1 MRVIFPGLGL
11 FVTTKKPMHKL
22 VLLRHGESILNK
34 ANKFAG
40 WTDKDNGLSE
50 LGYAEAKKAGEKL
63 KKEGY
68 IFDVAYVSRLS
79 RAKETL
85 RVVLEEIGGDVPVK
99 ESWRLNERH
108 YGALQELNRMEAVE
122 KYGEEQ
128 VALWRRSYDVAPPP
142 VEESDYRFPGQDKLY
157 LDVPSS
163 LLPKGESLK
172 DVIDRVLPY
181 WESDIAPDIKSD
193 KRVIIF
199 AHGNSLRALVKYL
212 DNMSGEDVANFT
224 IPTGIP
230 LVYELDE
237 NLKPLCHYYLASEQ
251 ELQAAIDRVVS
262 QTKKQEPNQ

>member
-1 MRVIFPGLGL
+1 MY
-11 FVTTKKPMHKL
+11 KL
-22 VLLRHGESILNK
+22 VLLRHGQSLLNK

-50 LGYAEAKKAGEKL
+50 LGYMEAKKAGEEL

-68 IFDVAYVSRLS
+68 VFDVAYVSRLS

-85 RVVLEEIGGDVPVK
+85 RVVMEEMGENIPTK

-108 YGALQELNRMEAVE
+108 YGVLQELNRVEAVE

-128 VALWRRSYDVAPPP
+128 VALWRRSYDVPPPP
-142 VEESDYRFPGQDKLY
+142 VEESDYRFPGQDELY
-157 LDVPSS
+157 SDVPGN
-163 LLPKGESLK
+163 LLPKGESLE
-172 DVIDRVLPY
+172 DVIGRVLPY
-181 WESDIAPDIKSD
+181 WESDIAPDIKSG
-193 KRVIIF
+193 KRVIIS

-212 DNMSGEDVANFT
+212 DEMPSEDIANLN

-237 NLKPLCHYYLASEQ
+237 NLKPLRHYYLASEE
-251 ELQAAIDRVVS
+251 ELQAAVDKVAN
-262 QTKKQEPNQ
+262 QTKK